1 MKLIRQKEV
10 TEMTGVSRASVY
22 KLMAVGRFPKSV
34 SLGERAVAW
43 VESEVQEW
51 ILERIAERDEQQSG
65 YASSSSS
72 DNIAC

>member
-10 TEMTGVSRASVY
+10 TEMTGVSRACVY

-72 DNIAC
+72 DSIAC

>member
-51 ILERIAERDEQQSG
+51 ILERIAERDEQQLG

-72 DNIAC
+72 DSIAC